1 MQWFILS
8 TGIVSIAPFLAGHVQ
23 PADKLREVYNAEA
36 ETGKA
41 DETKNV
47 FFGLAL
53 EERKKSLLCGSS
65 VAALRMEHAS
75 LVKTLPRKGRI
86 GTL

>member
-1 MQWFILS
+1 M
-8 TGIVSIAPFLAGHVQ
+8 Q
-23 PADKLREVYNAEA
+23 PADKLREVYNAAA
-36 ETGKA
+36 ETEKA
-41 DETKNV
+41 DETKSV
-47 FFGLAL
+47 FLGLAL
-53 EERKKSLLCGSS
+53 EVRKIALLCGSS

>member
-1 MQWFILS
+1 M
-8 TGIVSIAPFLAGHVQ
+8 Q